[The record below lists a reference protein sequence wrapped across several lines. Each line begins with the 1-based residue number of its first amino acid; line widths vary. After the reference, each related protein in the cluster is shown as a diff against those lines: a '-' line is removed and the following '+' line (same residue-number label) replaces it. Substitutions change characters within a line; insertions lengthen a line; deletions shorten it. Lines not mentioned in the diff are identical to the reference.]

1 MGTMPQTTRP
11 LAPVRSV
18 AEDALVAATVAR
30 LRAHGEPELADAVER
45 ARIKVYP
52 WAPGRHRYRS
62 AHIQV
67 QVVVS
72 APEDTFADVPHSEA
86 EIDRLLRAE
95 LGGTLSPAL
104 FPRTIAF
111 QAA

>member
-18 AEDALVAATVAR
+18 AEDALVAATAAR
-30 LRAHGEPELADAVER
+30 LRAHGEPELADAVEH

-52 WAPGRHRYRS
+52 WAPGRHRYRP
-62 AHIQV
+62 AHIQL

-86 EIDRLLRAE
+86 EIDRLLRPSWA
-95 LGGTLSPAL
+95 G
-104 FPRTIAF
+104 R
-111 QAA
+111 